1 MGTAHARHEQALE
14 ADGLAQVAEV
24 QQQLGAVA
32 EILAVSCAAPGGGAA
47 AHPRPRRVLRADGQ
61 HSDQRRQT
69 VRDVATQHVLA
80 DGQDRSGHILVV
92 PRLSTEHRLQCD
104 GSGVHSR
111 ARIPQ

>member
-32 EILAVSCAAPGGGAA
+32 KILAVSGAAPGGGAA
-47 AHPRPRRVLRADGQ
+47 AHSRPRRVLRADGQ
-61 HSDQRRQT
+61 HSDQWRQT

-80 DGQDRSGHILVV
+80 DGQDRSRHILVV
-92 PRLSTEHRLQCD
+92 PRLSTEHRLQCEV
-104 GSGVHSR
+104 SGVHSR
-111 ARIPQ
+111 ARIPR